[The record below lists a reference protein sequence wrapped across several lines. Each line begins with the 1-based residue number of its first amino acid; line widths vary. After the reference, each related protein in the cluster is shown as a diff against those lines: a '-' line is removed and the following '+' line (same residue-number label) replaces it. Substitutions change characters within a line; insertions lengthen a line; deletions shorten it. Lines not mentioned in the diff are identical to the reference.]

1 MGLSA
6 CQEAETTQENEHS
19 ENMKSIEQSD
29 TINEAIAEVIEDVD
43 EVKIDF
49 NTFNDYAT
57 ILSKEDLIAQFGK
70 ENLEDRTAWYAEGT
84 VERQSTVLTDP
95 NNGNIIKFVW
105 SDEDNSTTSW
115 IEASYYKWNENY
127 EIKGKQT
134 IKTEDGLKLGMSLM
148 ELREWN
154 EADIKF
160 SGFGWDYAGGIFVEE
175 GSKLAESNV
184 ELTLIN
190 NQDKSNEGFE
200 FMLGD
205 VELST
210 TDERLT
216 DAPVLVEMFSLY
228 IEK

>member
-1 MGLSA
+1 
-6 CQEAETTQENEHS
+6 
-19 ENMKSIEQSD
+19 
-29 TINEAIAEVIEDVD
+29 
-43 EVKIDF
+43 
-49 NTFNDYAT
+49 
-57 ILSKEDLIAQFGK
+57 
-70 ENLEDRTAWYAEGT
+70 
-84 VERQSTVLTDP
+84 
-95 NNGNIIKFVW
+95 
-105 SDEDNSTTSW
+105 
-115 IEASYYKWNENY
+115 
-127 EIKGKQT
+127 
-134 IKTEDGLKLGMSLM
+134 M